1 MRRPVSRLMFSSWL
15 SQHVVNNKKDQR
27 SSMGVKQ
34 AWQGIKY
41 GRAISF
47 PLERSKQRW
56 GRWVCFQPYK
66 VRSPIDSGFRR
77 SEERSSRQDPLY
89 NRTYDFVCFAIGATL
104 GDKTKSKVNEVLIQA
119 RVWNSADA
127 LALFHQRRLVFLT
140 EAAVCGLR
148 SEKVTV
154 FH

>member
-1 MRRPVSRLMFSSWL
+1 MSHPQSPAAGPAPRMWGWDVKADEKGTKAGGRERHITGWFVCMRQETMESLMRRPVSRLMFSSWL

-56 GRWVCFQPYK
+56 WGRWVCFQPYK

-89 NRTYDFVCFAIGATL
+89 NRTYEFVCFAIG
-104 GDKTKSKVNEVLIQA
+104 E
-119 RVWNSADA
+119 
-127 LALFHQRRLVFLT
+127 
-140 EAAVCGLR
+140 
-148 SEKVTV
+148 
-154 FH
+154 